1 MREKGVGLEVSG
13 TDTPGALG
21 GETSGKSRRWPGR
34 SWGMSRA
41 GGAAGRA
48 RRALGVWGWSGE
60 DLGLEEG
67 GAAHERSP
75 RLSRS
80 LGEREPAGEGAGS
93 WGGPARWAGLVWV
106 SRHLFFSSLFCC
118 LPAPSITDGSSC
130 DNLLLDFGPHCPACG
145 ILVPPA
151 AMEPALGDGVITTG
165 PPGKSLPVRCEACAV
180 TAP

>member
-1 MREKGVGLEVSG
+1 MSG

-106 SRHLFFSSLFCC
+106 SRHLFFPRYFAVFRHLVLLMVVPVTTCFWTFG
-118 LPAPSITDGSSC
+118 LTVQRVGS
-130 DNLLLDFGPHCPACG
+130 
-145 ILVPPA
+145 
-151 AMEPALGDGVITTG
+151 
-165 PPGKSLPVRCEACAV
+165 
-180 TAP
+180 